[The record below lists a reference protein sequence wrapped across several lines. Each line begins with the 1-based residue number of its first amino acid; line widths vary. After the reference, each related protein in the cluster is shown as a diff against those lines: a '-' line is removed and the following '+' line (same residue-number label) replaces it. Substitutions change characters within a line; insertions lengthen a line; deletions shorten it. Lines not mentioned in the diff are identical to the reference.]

1 MKTPVIFFHANC
13 NDGSAAATVFYSK
26 FGDEATYIPV
36 VHGEKCDI
44 EICKDRTVYFVDF
57 VFPNETMK
65 EIKNVCAK
73 LVVLDH
79 HKTAY
84 KRLEGIEYEGVLDM
98 ERSGAMLA
106 FNYLYPEHVF
116 EEFKADYSMDAVTIL
131 ELVQDRD
138 LWTGRYGCFT
148 NYIYNY
154 LCTLEPFAHD
164 NRDYWLEQLFYRN
177 CQGELQLY
185 EVADFRVRAYKPLE
199 KGQAIEQYKDIL
211 IMRAV
216 ERAHVVEFLGYQVLA
231 TNETANFSE
240 VAGALAANSLFGVA
254 YFINKEGEHMYSLR
268 SKGFDVASLAE
279 KAGGGGH
286 KMAAGCKSKE
296 PLHKLVPVQTVR

>member
-26 FGDEATYIPV
+26 FEDEVDYKAVT
-36 VHGEKCDI
+36 HGENCNI
-44 EICKDRTVYFVDF
+44 EICKDRVVYFVDF

-65 EIKNVCAK
+65 EIKNVCSK

-84 KRLEGIEYEGVLDM
+84 QRLEGIEYEGVLDM
-98 ERSGAMLA
+98 TKSGAMLA
-106 FNYLYPEHVF
+106 FNYLYPN
-116 EEFKADYSMDAVTIL
+116 YSVDAVDEDGNKTVTVL
-131 ELVQDRD
+131 ELIQDRD
-138 LWTGRYGCFT
+138 LWTGLHKPYTTQF
-148 NYIYNY
+148 YNY
-154 LCTLEPFAHD
+154 LCTLAPFSYETRKD
-164 NRDYWLEQLFYRN
+164 WFDQLFYRN
-177 CQGELQLY
+177 CQGELYVIELY
-185 EVADFRVRAYKPLE
+185 ELKHGYPDLDIGESIQK
-199 KGQAIEQYKDIL
+199 YKDTLTKNSIN
-211 IMRAV
+211 RAS
-216 ERAHVVEFLGYQVLA
+216 VVEFLGYQVLA

-240 VAGALAANSLFGVA
+240 VAGALAEKALFGVA
-254 YFINKEGEHMYSLR
+254 YYVNNEGDYVYSLR

-296 PLHKLVPVQTVR
+296 PLHKLVDTVKM

>member
-36 VHGEKCDI
+36 VHGEKCDL

-65 EIKNVCAK
+65 EIKKVCAK

-106 FNYLYPEHVF
+106 FNYLYP
-116 EEFKADYSMDAVTIL
+116 DYKKDEVDEDLNRTVTVL

-138 LWTGRYGCFT
+138 LWTGLHEPYTTQF
-148 NYIYNY
+148 YNY
-154 LCTLEPFAHD
+154 LCTLAPFSYD
-164 NRDYWLEQLFYRN
+164 TRKDWFEQLLYRN
-177 CQGELQLY
+177 CQGVLYVIELY
-185 EVADFRVRAYKPLE
+185 ELKHGYPDLE
-199 KGQAIEQYKDIL
+199 IGASIQKYKDSL
-211 IMRAV
+211 LQNSLK
-216 ERAHVVEFLGYQVLA
+216 RAHVVEFLGYQVLA
-231 TNETANFSE
+231 TNETVNFSE
-240 VAGALAANSLFGVA
+240 VAGALAENSLFGIA
-254 YFINKEGEHMYSLR
+254 YFINKEGEYMYSLR

-296 PLHKLVPVQTVR
+296 PLHKPVPVQTVR

>member
-36 VHGEKCDI
+36 VHGEKCDL

-65 EIKNVCAK
+65 EIKKVCAK

-106 FNYLYPEHVF
+106 FNYLYS
-116 EEFKADYSMDAVTIL
+116 DYKKDEVDEDLNRTVTVL

-138 LWTGRYGCFT
+138 LWTGLHEPYTTQF
-148 NYIYNY
+148 YNY
-154 LCTLEPFAHD
+154 LCTLGSFSID
-164 NRDYWLEQLFYRN
+164 TRDAWLYLLFSYS
-177 CQGELQLY
+177 CCEDIY
-185 EVADFRVRAYKPLE
+185 VADLYDLKHGTINVLERGASIQEYKNNLLQNSL
-199 KGQAIEQYKDIL
+199 K
-211 IMRAV
+211 
-216 ERAHVVEFLGYQVLA
+216 RAHVVEFLGYQVLA

-240 VAGALAANSLFGVA
+240 VAGALAENSLFGVA
-254 YFINKEGEHMYSLR
+254 YFINKEGEYMYSLR

-296 PLHKLVPVQTVR
+296 PLHKLVDTVKM

>member
-36 VHGEKCDI
+36 VHGEKCDL

-57 VFPNETMK
+57 VFPNEIMK
-65 EIKNVCAK
+65 EIKKVCAK

-84 KRLEGIEYEGVLDM
+84 KRLEGVEYEGVLDM

-106 FNYLYPEHVF
+106 FNYFYPGYRSNDFDVDGN
-116 EEFKADYSMDAVTIL
+116 KTVTVL

-138 LWTGRYGCFT
+138 LWTGLHDPYTTQF
-148 NYIYNY
+148 YNY
-154 LCTLEPFAHD
+154 LCTLAPFSYD
-164 NRDYWLEQLFYRN
+164 TRDYWFEQLFYRD
-177 CQGELQLY
+177 CQGEIYVCELANLI
-185 EVADFRVRAYKPLE
+185 ADAMPLRVGK
-199 KGQAIEQYKDIL
+199 AIQKYKDSL
-211 IMRAV
+211 LQNSLK
-216 ERAHVVEFLGYQVLA
+216 RAHVVEFLGYQVLA

-240 VAGALAANSLFGVA
+240 VAGALAENSLFGIA
-254 YFINKEGEHMYSLR
+254 YFINKEGEYVYSLR

-296 PLHKLVPVQTVR
+296 PLHKPVPVQTVR

>member
-36 VHGEKCDI
+36 THGENCNLD
-44 EICKDRTVYFVDF
+44 ICKDRTVYFVDF

-65 EIKNVCAK
+65 EIKKVCAR

-98 ERSGAMLA
+98 EKSGAMLA
-106 FNYLYPEHVF
+106 FNYLYPEYVF
-116 EEFKADYSMDAVTIL
+116 EEFTENYDIEAVTAL

-138 LWTGRYGCFT
+138 LWTERYGCLT
-148 NYIYNY
+148 NYFYNY
-154 LCTLEPFAHD
+154 LCTLEPFAYD
-164 NRDYWLEQLFYRN
+164 NRDYWFEQLFYRN
-177 CQGELQLY
+177 CQGGIQLY
-185 EVADFRVRAYKPLE
+185 EVLDFKFTEHKPLF
-199 KGQAIEQYKDIL
+199 KGQAIQQYKGIL
-211 IMRAV
+211 IMKAI
-216 ERAHVVEFLGYQVLA
+216 ERASVVEFLGYQVLA

-240 VAGALAANSLFGVA
+240 VAGALAERALFGIA
-254 YFINKEGEHMYSLR
+254 YYVNNEGDYVYSLR
-268 SKGFDVASLAE
+268 SKGFDVAALAE
-279 KAGGGGH
+279 KVGGGGH

-296 PLHKLVPVQTVR
+296 PLHKIVPRHKL